1 MKLVFDI
8 ETDDLDAKKIWCI
21 VAKDLVTE
29 QLYTYGPD
37 QIEEGCKLLCS
48 ADELIGH
55 NIIGFDL
62 PVLRDLTRFKTLGV
76 GQKIVD
82 TLVLSRLFDPVREAG
97 HGLKAWGYKLGSSKI
112 EFDSFGGGFSSEMLD
127 YCIQD
132 VNLNLKVYYALRE
145 ESRGFSKESLEI
157 EHAIAD
163 ILKEQER
170 HGFLYDDMAAEL
182 LLAEL
187 REVVAKTEA
196 KVKHVFKPKVTK
208 TKLYPRVTRQG
219 NLSKMADSCS
229 FASGTG
235 VRLTKAEHDLMTLK
249 LSKANYCVEECSPV
263 IRSRS
268 KDFNLSSRQ
277 QVGEYLQDFG
287 WKPTEFTAHGRPI
300 VNEKTLAEVKGIPE
314 ADLIN
319 AYLMYQKRVT
329 QIVSWG
335 DAVEEDG
342 RVHGFVIPNGAITG
356 RMTHREPNMAQVPS
370 SNSPFGGK
378 CRALWTVPQGHKLVG
393 IDASGLE
400 LRMLAHYMDDQEY
413 TNEIINGDIH
423 TANQKLAGLESR
435 NQAKTFIYALLY
447 GAGDEKLGSVAG
459 GGRSVGSRLR
469 QSFFD
474 NLPAF
479 KNLKNRVAR
488 AAEDGYIK
496 GIDGRKLFVRSQH
509 AALNTLLQSAGAIVM
524 KKALVILNDK
534 IKQQNLD
541 AHFVANVH
549 DEWQIEA
556 RETIADAV
564 GNLGVESIRKAG
576 LYFNLNCPLDG
587 EYNVGSNW
595 SETH

>member
-8 ETDDLDAKKIWCI
+8 ETDDLDAKKVWCL
-21 VAKDLVTE
+21 VAKDLDSE
-29 QLYTYGPD
+29 QLYTFGPD
-37 QIEEGCKLLCS
+37 QIDEGCELLCN

-62 PVLRDLTRFKTLGV
+62 PVLRNLTRFKTLGV
-76 GQKIVD
+76 GQKVVD
-82 TLVLSRLFDPVREAG
+82 TLVLSRLFNPVREAG
-97 HGLKAWGYKLGSSKI
+97 HGLKPWGYKLGSGKI
-112 EFDSFGGGFSSEMLD
+112 EFDKFDQGFSNEMLD

-132 VNLNLKVYYALRE
+132 VNLNCKVYYALRE

-157 EHAIAD
+157 EHAVAD

-170 HGFLYDDMAAEL
+170 HGFLYDVMGADL

-196 KVKHVFKPKVTK
+196 KVKTVFKPKVTK
-208 TKLYPRVTRQG
+208 TKLYPRVTGQG
-219 NLSKMADSCS
+219 KLSKMADSCFRS
-229 FASGTG
+229 SGKG
-235 VRLTKAEHDLMTLK
+235 VRLTKAEYDLMSIK
-249 LSKANYCVEECSPV
+249 LSKANYCVDSCDPV

-268 KDFNLSSRQ
+268 KDFNLGSRQ

-300 VNEKTLAEVKGIPE
+300 VNERILVQIKKIPE

-319 AYLMYQKRVT
+319 AYLMYQKRVS
-329 QIVSWG
+329 QIESWG
-335 DAVEEDG
+335 EELEEDG
-342 RVHGFVIPNGAITG
+342 RVHGFVVPNGAITG
-356 RMTHREPNMAQVPS
+356 RMTHKDPNMAQVPS
-370 SNSPFGGK
+370 SSSPFGDK
-378 CRALWTVPQGHKLVG
+378 CRALWTVPKGYKLVG

-400 LRMLAHYMDDQEY
+400 LRMLAHYLDDEDY

-423 TANQKLAGLESR
+423 TANQRLAGLESR
-435 NQAKTFIYALLY
+435 SQAKTFIYALLY
-447 GAGDEKLGSVAG
+447 GAGDEKLGTVAG
-459 GGRSVGSRLR
+459 GGRSTGSRLR

-474 NLPAF
+474 NLPSF
-479 KNLKNRVAR
+479 KALKNRVGR
-488 AAEDGYIK
+488 AAEDGYVK
-496 GIDGRKLFVRSQH
+496 GLDGRKLFVRSQH

-524 KKALVILNDK
+524 KKALIILDKK
-534 IKQQNLD
+534 IKDQRLD

-556 RETIADAV
+556 EESIAETV
-564 GNLGVESIRKAG
+564 GRLGVLSIIEAG
-576 LYFNLNCPLDG
+576 VHFNLKCPLDG
-587 EYNVGSNW
+587 EYHVGDNW